1 MKKLILITVL
11 LLPAMLII
19 AGCNRSISTEEHSSL
34 IEDAQIAIETGDYDS
49 AREIC
54 DKLIEGAKTEEMTAS
69 TLGRVAIIYMQISD
83 NATSDDYTVNAYQC
97 YRNSFKVNADSARAF
112 YSGINGDDARFV
124 HMLEAIVKQVDNPNK
139 NNIEDHEPGAAAFDS
154 IAG

>member
-1 MKKLILITVL
+1 MV
-11 LLPAMLII
+11 PAMFII
-19 AGCNRSISTEEHSSL
+19 AGCNRAILADEQSSL
-34 IEDAQIAIETGDYDS
+34 IEDAQMAIETGDYES
-49 AREIC
+49 ARKIC

-69 TLGRVAIIYMQISD
+69 TLGRAAIIYMQISD

-97 YRNSFKVNADSARAF
+97 YRNSYKVNADSARAF

-139 NNIEDHEPGAAAFDS
+139 NNIEDHEQGTAAFDS
-154 IAG
+154 IAR